1 MIFEKWPFEKE
12 VVVTSHIFLIICSF
26 WVVRAQ
32 NNKLLIFINVCLH
45 VVDGVGR
52 LLFAKTIS
60 NPPVYF
66 AQPKIELKGL
76 H

>member
-12 VVVTSHIFLIICSF
+12 VVTSHIFLIICSF
-26 WVVRAQ
+26 WVAHAQ
-32 NNKLLIFINVCLH
+32 NNKLLIFIDLYLH
-45 VVDGVGR
+45 VVNGVGR

-60 NPPVYF
+60 NPSVYF